1 MRAALQSEIGQ
12 DKLEVVE
19 DMEAVGFGPGKVR
32 IRIKATGLCH
42 SDLSAM
48 SGVLPQPAPFIPG
61 HEGSGEIV
69 DVGDGVTTH
78 KIGDRVLVCWL
89 PPCGHCPA
97 CKRGQGHLCLEAF
110 GNVATPNFRRTG
122 TGADIFGFAGT
133 GTFAEEMVVPAA
145 CAVPIPDDLP
155 YDIAALIGCGVT
167 TGLGAAINTAEV
179 EAGSSVAVIGCG
191 GVGISVVQGAKV
203 RGAAQIIAVDPVASR
218 REAALRF
225 GATEAV
231 APEAFADAKNRITAG
246 EGFDY
251 VFEVVGK
258 SATTQTAYEMTRRG
272 GSVVV
277 VGAGALD
284 DNYSINMFSLFF
296 DEKKILPS
304 MYGGGDVLRS
314 YERTI
319 ALWRAGRVDLAGL
332 ITHRV
337 HLAEINDALDQMR
350 TGVALRTCI
359 EL

>member
-12 DKLEVVE
+12 DKLEVVD
-19 DMEAVGFGPGKVR
+19 DMEAVGLGPGKVK

-48 SGVLPQPAPFIPG
+48 NGVLPQPAPFIPG
-61 HEGSGEIV
+61 HEGSGVIA
-69 DVGDGVTTH
+69 DVGDGVTH
-78 KIGDRVLVCWL
+78 LKQGDRVLVCWL

-97 CKRGQGHLCLEAF
+97 CKRGQGHLCLESLVNA
-110 GNVATPNFRRTG
+110 GTPNFRRG
-122 TGADIFGFAGT
+122 DGDIFGFAAT
-133 GTFAEEMVVPAA
+133 GTFAEELVVDAK
-145 CAVPIPDDLP
+145 CAVPIPDDVP
-155 YDIAALIGCGVT
+155 FDIAALIGCGVT
-167 TGLGAAINTAEV
+167 TGLGAAINTAKV

-191 GVGISVVQGAKV
+191 GVGISVIQGAKLQ
-203 RGAAQIIAVDPVASR
+203 GAAQIIAVDPVESR
-218 REAALRF
+218 RAAALRF
-225 GATEAV
+225 GATEAIS
-231 APEAFADAKNRITAG
+231 PDAFEDAKGRITAG

-258 SATTQTAYEMTRRG
+258 SVTAQTAYKMTRRG
-272 GSVVV
+272 GSVVI

-284 DNYSINMFSLFF
+284 DTFQIDMFSLFF

-337 HLAEINDALDQMR
+337 QLAEINDALDQMR

-359 EL
+359 EI

>member
-19 DMEAVGFGPGKVR
+19 DMETVGFGPGKVR
-32 IRIKATGLCH
+32 IRIRATGLCH

-61 HEGSGEIV
+61 HEGAGEIV
-69 DVGDGVTTH
+69 DVGDGVTSH
-78 KIGDRVLVCWL
+78 RIGDRVLVCWL

-110 GNVATPNFRRTG
+110 GNVATPNFRRT
-122 TGADIFGFAGT
+122 TGGDVFGFAGT

-191 GVGISVVQGAKV
+191 GVGISVIQGAKV
-203 RGAAQIIAVDPVASR
+203 QGAAQIVAVDPVGSR

-231 APEAFADAKNRITAG
+231 APDAFADAKNRITAG

-258 SATTQTAYEMTRRG
+258 SATTHTAYEMTRRG

-337 HLAEINDALDQMR
+337 QLGEINDALDQMR

>member
-19 DMEAVGFGPGKVR
+19 DMQAVGFGPGKVK
-32 IRIKATGLCH
+32 IRVKATGLCH

-61 HEGSGEIV
+61 HEGSGVIT
-69 DVGDGVTTH
+69 DVGDGVTSH

-89 PPCGHCPA
+89 PPCGHCPS

-110 GNVATPNFRRTG
+110 GNVATPNFQRG
-122 TGADIFGFAGT
+122 DNPIFGFAGT
-133 GTFAEEMVVPAA
+133 GTFAEEMVVPAG
-145 CAVPIPDDLP
+145 CAVPIPDDVP
-155 YDIAALIGCGVT
+155 FDIAALIGCGVT
-167 TGLGAAINTAEV
+167 TGLGAAINTADV

-191 GVGISVVQGAKV
+191 GVGISVIQGAKV
-203 RGAAQIIAVDPVASR
+203 QGAAQIIAVDPVASR

-231 APEAFADAKNRITAG
+231 SPEEFADAKNRITAG

-258 SATTQTAYEMTRRG
+258 SATTKTAYDMTRRG

-337 HLAEINDALDQMR
+337 QLAEINDALDQMR